1 MKQGWLQEKKA
12 PVKEHSMLVL
22 NTKILVLHKTTQS
35 AKEARSGAVSARE
48 TTTMRASVGGNRRRK
63 IQRRIT
69 EVTRSVTIVA
79 S

>member
-35 AKEARSGAVSARE
+35 SEEAKNGVVTARR
-48 TTTMRASVGGNRRRK
+48 TTIPRASV
-63 IQRRIT
+63 
-69 EVTRSVTIVA
+69 
-79 S
+79 